1 MDDGEKV
8 EENEE
13 DKLIEE
19 VANTGGCV
27 TGLKQAD

>member
-13 DKLIEE
+13 DKLVEE
-19 VANTGGCV
+19 VADTGGCV
-27 TGLKQAD
+27 TGLKQTN